1 MGSVNTRA
9 VVEHGLAVRRRD
21 GQGRA
26 EGEQNT
32 EPHLELAWAKL
43 MPVCL
48 SSTSRPIL
56 RGCRACARSTLTHMC
71 PPDSL
76 SARLNANAAAEKGCG
91 EREGASPPTSLSS
104 RLREQRPDALAWA
117 FERVADRS
125 EKLRLRRT
133 HTGRQEFELFKDG
146 RGKKVAG
153 NRRQTRALVAPDFT
167 IQN

>member
-32 EPHLELAWAKL
+32 EPHLELTWAKS

-56 RGCRACARSTLTHMC
+56 RGCRACARSTLTHV
-71 PPDSL
+71 S
-76 SARLNANAAAEKGCG
+76 SRQSQRQTKRKRGRRKGMW
-91 EREGASPPTSLSS
+91 REGASPPTSLSS

-153 NRRQTRALVAPDFT
+153 NPEADKSPCCA
-167 IQN
+167 